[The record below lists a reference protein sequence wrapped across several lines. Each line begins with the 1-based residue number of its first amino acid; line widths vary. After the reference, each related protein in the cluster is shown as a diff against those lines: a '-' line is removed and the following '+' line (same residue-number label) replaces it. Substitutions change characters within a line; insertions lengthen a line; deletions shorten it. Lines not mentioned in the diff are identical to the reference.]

1 MGKNHLSFS
10 ICVSPGQLLKKPWES
25 SANSMDRSQ
34 TEPAENF
41 NSYLWENTAKVI
53 PDCLQYRNTASQQF
67 FEVATLLFRST
78 GDAYYETLDVS
89 RYINDWSELLLKHQ
103 HEEVGMST
111 PVLGSI
117 TNSGQFVGRDQIDW
131 IVLGLSFLLN
141 ISSQLLK
148 DRGKPLG
155 AP

>member
-1 MGKNHLSFS
+1 MDKNHLSFS
-10 ICVSPGQLLKKPWES
+10 VYVSPGQLLKRAWKS
-25 SANSMDRSQ
+25 FVNLMARSQ

-67 FEVATLLFRST
+67 FEVATLLIRST
-78 GDAYYETLDVS
+78 GDAYCETLDVS
-89 RYINDWSELLLKHQ
+89 RYIHDWSELLLRHQ

-111 PVLGSI
+111 PGLGSI
-117 TNSGQFVGRDQIDW
+117 TNHAQFVGRDQIDW
-131 IVLGLSFLLN
+131 IVLGLSCLLN

-148 DRGKPLG
+148 DRGKRLD